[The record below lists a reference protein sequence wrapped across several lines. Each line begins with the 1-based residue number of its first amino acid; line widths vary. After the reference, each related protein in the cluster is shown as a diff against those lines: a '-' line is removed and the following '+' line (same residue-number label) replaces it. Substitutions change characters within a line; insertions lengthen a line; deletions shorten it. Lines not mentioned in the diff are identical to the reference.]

1 MVDCN
6 TEIANGSFK
15 EFVAM
20 DLSINAKCEWQ
31 HAVVLAPRVMELGI
45 NGHDLPTFIC
55 KQKRQ
60 PLERGKTHSC
70 SLANASDS
78 DRAKEGSSTAS

>member
-6 TEIANGSFK
+6 TETANGSFD
-15 EFVAM
+15 VAM
-20 DLSINAKCEWQ
+20 DLNINAKWQ
-31 HAVVLAPRVMELGI
+31 HALVPAPRVTELGI

-60 PLERGKTHSC
+60 PLERGKVHSC

-78 DRAKEGSSTAS
+78 DQVKDGSSTVS